1 MSYHLY
7 APKRYCLGQELAP
20 FLAVLDGCQW
30 VIEPVS
36 RHFFINQD
44 LFRRGIDLC
53 VLATQRRKYRCCDLL
68 VQSFFDFFVPM
79 NISFNTA
86 ALLFPAISLIML
98 AYTNRFLALAA
109 LVRGLHAKY
118 LEHNKSGV
126 LHGQI
131 KNLRYRLKLIK
142 QMQAMGV
149 LSFVAC
155 IVCMY
160 CIYIEHVFLIELTFA
175 LSLLFF
181 VVSLV
186 ISLIEIQVS
195 NKALELELSDMED
208 GDGPSLVGYIKK
220 KFDKRKKHAP
230 KDGAN

>member
-1 MSYHLY
+1 
-7 APKRYCLGQELAP
+7 
-20 FLAVLDGCQW
+20 
-30 VIEPVS
+30 
-36 RHFFINQD
+36 
-44 LFRRGIDLC
+44 
-53 VLATQRRKYRCCDLL
+53 
-68 VQSFFDFFVPM
+68 M
-79 NISFNTA
+79 NITFNTA

-109 LVRGLHAKY
+109 LVRSLHAKY
-118 LEHNKSGV
+118 LEHNKSGI

-149 LSFVAC
+149 LSFVTC

-160 CIYIEHVFLIELTFA
+160 CIYIEHIFLVELTFA

-181 VVSLV
+181 AMSLI

-195 NKALELELSDMED
+195 NKALELELSDMEPTD
-208 GDGPSLVGYIKK
+208 DDSSLVDYIKR
-220 KFDKRKKHAP
+220 KFDKKK
-230 KDGAN
+230 KGLR

>member
-1 MSYHLY
+1 MS
-7 APKRYCLGQELAP
+7 
-20 FLAVLDGCQW
+20 
-30 VIEPVS
+30 
-36 RHFFINQD
+36 
-44 LFRRGIDLC
+44 
-53 VLATQRRKYRCCDLL
+53 
-68 VQSFFDFFVPM
+68 
-79 NISFNTA
+79 ISFNTA

-109 LVRGLHAKY
+109 LVRSLHAKY

-155 IVCMY
+155 IACMY
-160 CIYIEHVFLIELTFA
+160 CIYIEHTFLTELTFA

-181 VVSLV
+181 A
-186 ISLIEIQVS
+186 ISLIISLVEIQVS
-195 NKALELELSDMED
+195 NKALELELSDMEHVD
-208 GDGPSLVGYIKK
+208 DPSLVGYIKK
-220 KFDKRKKHAP
+220 KFDKHKKQEP
-230 KDGAN
+230 KDSDA

>member
-1 MSYHLY
+1 M
-7 APKRYCLGQELAP
+7 
-20 FLAVLDGCQW
+20 
-30 VIEPVS
+30 
-36 RHFFINQD
+36 
-44 LFRRGIDLC
+44 
-53 VLATQRRKYRCCDLL
+53 L
-68 VQSFFDFFVPM
+68 VQSFFDFFAKM
-79 NISFNTA
+79 SITFNTA

-109 LVRGLHAKY
+109 LVRSLHAKY

-149 LSFVAC
+149 LSFITC

-160 CIYIEHVFLIELTFA
+160 CIYMGDQFFTELTFA

-181 VVSLV
+181 AASLV

-195 NKALELELSDMED
+195 NNALELELGDMEEEEK
-208 GDGPSLVGYIKK
+208 V
-220 KFDKRKKHAP
+220 
-230 KDGAN
+230 

>member
-1 MSYHLY
+1 MS
-7 APKRYCLGQELAP
+7 
-20 FLAVLDGCQW
+20 
-30 VIEPVS
+30 I
-36 RHFFINQD
+36 
-44 LFRRGIDLC
+44 
-53 VLATQRRKYRCCDLL
+53 T
-68 VQSFFDFFVPM
+68 
-79 NISFNTA
+79 FNTA

-109 LVRGLHAKY
+109 LVRSLHAKY

-131 KNLRYRLKLIK
+131 KNLRFRLKLIR

-149 LSFVAC
+149 LSFITC

-160 CIYIEHVFLIELTFA
+160 CIYMGDQFFTELTFA

-181 VVSLV
+181 AASLV

-195 NKALELELSDMED
+195 NKALELELGDMEA
-208 GDGPSLVGYIKK
+208 GRKEKKRPPVGGREI
-220 KFDKRKKHAP
+220 
-230 KDGAN
+230 